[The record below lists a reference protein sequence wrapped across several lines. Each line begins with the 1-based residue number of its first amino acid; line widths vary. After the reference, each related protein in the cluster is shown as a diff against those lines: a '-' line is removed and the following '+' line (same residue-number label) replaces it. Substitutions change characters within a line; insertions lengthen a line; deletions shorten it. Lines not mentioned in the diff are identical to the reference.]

1 MAGDWIKMRVD
12 LDRDPAVI
20 GISADLN
27 ISECAVVGMLHRLWS
42 WADAQA
48 RNGHVAGVTKKWI
61 DRYVCHDGVADALEK
76 VGWLREENGGI
87 TFPNFDRHNG
97 QSAKKRAVD
106 ARRQREHRENKS
118 RNTSRNERDKSVTRE
133 EKRREEKSFSA
144 SPLNSSLG
152 LQIEGAQ
159 EQERTGLSVNAVRVA
174 LIPTNK
180 LKNNGATAGVK
191 SRLTSE

>member
-12 LDRDPAVI
+12 LDKDPAVI
-20 GISADLN
+20 SISTDLN
-27 ISECAVVGMLHRLWS
+27 VTECAVVGMLHRLWS
-42 WADAQA
+42 WADAHA

-106 ARRQREHRENKS
+106 ARRQCEHRENKS
-118 RNTSRNERDKSVTRE
+118 RNTSLNVRDKSVTRE

-159 EQERTGLSVNAVRVA
+159 ERTGLSVNAARVA

-180 LKNNGATAGVK
+180 LKNDGANAGVK

>member
-12 LDRDPAVI
+12 LDKDPAVI
-20 GISADLN
+20 SISADLN
-27 ISECAVVGMLHRLWS
+27 VTECTVVGMLHRLWA
-42 WADAQA
+42 WADAQS

-97 QSAKKRAVD
+97 QSAKKRALE

-133 EKRREEKSFSA
+133 EKRREEKSFNA

-152 LQIEGAQ
+152 LQIEGT
-159 EQERTGLSVNAVRVA
+159 QERVGLSVNAVRVA
-174 LIPTNK
+174 LIPSNK
-180 LKNNGATAGVK
+180 LKNDGATAGGK

>member
-12 LDRDPAVI
+12 LDKDPAVI
-20 GISADLN
+20 SISADLN
-27 ISECAVVGMLHRLWS
+27 VTECTVVGMLHRLWA
-42 WADAQA
+42 WADAQS

-97 QSAKKRAVD
+97 QSAKKRALET
-106 ARRQREHRENKS
+106 RRQREHRENKS

-133 EKRREEKSFSA
+133 EKRREEKSFNA

-159 EQERTGLSVNAVRVA
+159 ERAGLSVNAVRVA
-174 LIPTNK
+174 LIPSNK
-180 LKNNGATAGVK
+180 LKNDGATAGGK